1 MFIFSSIKMAL
12 KLFFITGIPW
22 IFEVVNWIFTVTG
35 HSSSNVLF
43 DVANLCNS
51 LRGVIIFIVFVL
63 LQRNVRLHL
72 QLRIRKYLSILTK
85 KRADLQSQSIDSL
98 SQGNTESVNTESFN
112 SISNSDVP
120 STSPTTP
127 NDHIEPVNASPNETS
142 SS

>member
-1 MFIFSSIKMAL
+1 MAL

-72 QLRIRKYLSILTK
+72 QLGIRKYLSILTK